1 MRQIRKA
8 REVAFLIILGV
19 FLWIMVALWPAF
31 IAKNKG
37 YSFILFWVLGWFI
50 SWILTLILVLLLPN
64 RNRPALYAAPTSGV
78 TSGNSDDETTETA
91 DPLNQ

>member
-1 MRQIRKA
+1 VRQIKEA
-8 REVAFLIILGV
+8 SEVAFLIILGV

-37 YSFILFWVLGWFI
+37 YSFILFWILGWFI

-64 RNRPALYAAPTSGV
+64 RNRPALYAAPS
-78 TSGNSDDETTETA
+78 SDTASDSADDGTAETA
-91 DPLNQ
+91 DPLNR

>member
-1 MRQIRKA
+1 M
-8 REVAFLIILGV
+8 AFLIILGV

-37 YSFILFWVLGWFI
+37 YSFILFWILGWFI

-64 RNRPALYAAPTSGV
+64 RARPALYAAPSSEPSAEGSV
-78 TSGNSDDETTETA
+78 DNPAGTTR
-91 DPLNQ
+91 PLDQ